1 MYRSQRPVQAPT
13 SGPED
18 GGTNNVTGLIS
29 KFEVRNYPINRG
41 SVGSLTDAVPGA
53 KVPGKPIE
61 RYEAYHQ
68 RYNSSGYGTPREIRT
83 PDHGSRYPVSR
94 YGSNLLDSQAYFSD
108 SAESVPQKIVT
119 AGMAATRSARTGAP
133 QHFYHNGSLSSLNE
147 SDYYEDMYEDTR
159 PHVRRGSGRPT
170 ISHGDAAGF
179 LETEEDEAT
188 PMTQERVATS
198 LSRFG
203 AILQM
208 LCRIP
213 FPRMSVTGM
222 GLCSLVA
229 IFFFPRAIGSNI
241 LFPGFRLLFGT
252 LYPAYASYKAVR
264 TKNVKEYVKWMM
276 YWIVFAFFTCIET
289 FTDILLSWFPFYYEI
304 KVIIVLW
311 LLSPAT
317 RGSSTLYRKF
327 VHPMLTR
334 REQEIDD
341 YINQAK
347 EKGYTAVLQLGSKG
361 VNYATNVIM
370 QTAIKGGGGL
380 VQTLRKSYSLSDLS
394 EPDTQRTQD
403 EVDEIVPRSQRVLRS
418 KSSRS
423 SSGNR
428 QMDMYFPEVEIAGT
442 PYQAAAPPPYNYIR
456 SSDDISSGYSSAEPG
471 LSRTASMSNTA
482 RPRLK
487 SKTREDG
494 YEIDEGRF
502 EYYDREGNNSYAFG
516 GGPPRAS
523 IYEVPVNGSLPAITQ
538 AGETFITQQQIYPGA
553 APIYSNASKS
563 FEPSLANVPLE
574 EREKYRKFL
583 QWMEQQQRQEVKDQV
598 EQVPMEVAKPKVV
611 EIADVTTTVGEKQEN
626 PTQVQLDDSVKT
638 KVPTSEVISERS
650 QTMDDE
656 FQDTIS
662 LSSNDEDDFQ
672 EIEMIEPEGQ
682 AVVIENNVP
691 TEAKVEVSVSTVN
704 DSSSLELL
712 PAVAIDQANGVVE
725 AVPTTV
731 VEEEVITSGPTTAD
745 ETVPE
750 RTDASETVATDEK
763 IVTTEDKILEMVP
776 SSVSV
781 PETNSSVADLS
792 AAVQE
797 STHATLLECPATNLA
812 SSTSS
817 LALSECSASS
827 GPIAQ
832 PRKHA
837 SFGKQRMAP
846 PVPPSPVSPQPPAP
860 EMLVIRERS
869 AVPKANL
876 AAPPV
881 APSRGQSVERK
892 STNVSAGSSSP
903 SSVSSSDKNKSKK
916 FMSSLTGMFKG
927 HGGDGTS
934 GCNRAR
940 DASPLPAASGHP
952 RETQI

>member
-1 MYRSQRPVQAPT
+1 M
-13 SGPED
+13 
-18 GGTNNVTGLIS
+18 IS
-29 KFEVRNYPINRG
+29 AI
-41 SVGSLTDAVPGA
+41 
-53 KVPGKPIE
+53 
-61 RYEAYHQ
+61 
-68 RYNSSGYGTPREIRT
+68 
-83 PDHGSRYPVSR
+83 VSR
-94 YGSNLLDSQAYFSD
+94 
-108 SAESVPQKIVT
+108 
-119 AGMAATRSARTGAP
+119 
-133 QHFYHNGSLSSLNE
+133 
-147 SDYYEDMYEDTR
+147 
-159 PHVRRGSGRPT
+159 
-170 ISHGDAAGF
+170 
-179 LETEEDEAT
+179 
-188 PMTQERVATS
+188 
-198 LSRFG
+198 
-203 AILQM
+203 
-208 LCRIP
+208 
-213 FPRMSVTGM
+213 
-222 GLCSLVA
+222 LV
-229 IFFFPRAIGSNI
+229 I
-241 LFPGFRLLFGT
+241 LLFGT

-442 PYQAAAPPPYNYIR
+442 PYQGAAAPPYNYIR

-494 YEIDEGRF
+494 YEIDDGRF

-523 IYEVPVNGSLPAITQ
+523 IYELPVNGSLPAITQ
-538 AGETFITQQQIYPGA
+538 AGETFIAQQRVSSGA
-553 APIYSNASKS
+553 APIYSNASQS

-583 QWMEQQQRQEVKDQV
+583 QWMEQQQRQEVKDHAEEVLMETV
-598 EQVPMEVAKPKVV
+598 EPKVTEVVSVAATAV
-611 EIADVTTTVGEKQEN
+611 ERQEN
-626 PTQVQLDDSVKT
+626 PTPQLQVASQELNEST
-638 KVPTSEVISERS
+638 NVPTSAVISECS
-650 QTMDDE
+650 QPVDDE

-662 LSSNDEDDFQ
+662 LSSNDEDEFQ
-672 EIEMIEPEGQ
+672 EIEMIEPEVQ
-682 AVVIENNVP
+682 SEPATETNVKFP
-691 TEAKVEVSVSTVN
+691 ESTVD
-704 DSSSLELL
+704 DSIPSEL
-712 PAVAIDQANGVVE
+712 PPPVVIDQANEDV
-725 AVPTTV
+725 ATVPTTV
-731 VEEEVITSGPTTAD
+731 VEQEVPVITLESSANN
-745 ETVPE
+745 ENLPE
-750 RTDASETVATDEK
+750 RADASEAAATDEK
-763 IVTTEDKILEMVP
+763 PVTEEDKNLEELP

-781 PETNSSVADLS
+781 PESNSSVADLT
-792 AAVQE
+792 APVQE
-797 STHATLLECPATNLA
+797 STHPTLLECPATNLA

-817 LALSECSASS
+817 LALSECSGSS

-846 PVPPSPVSPQPPAP
+846 PVPPSPSVSPQPAP

-892 STNVSAGSSSP
+892 STNGLAGSSSSP
-903 SSVSSSDKNKSKK
+903 PAVSSSDKTKSKK

-934 GCNRAR
+934 SGNRAR
-940 DASPLPAASGHP
+940 DASPLPSSAATSGHP